1 MLNLNNIRYTSTVPS
16 WTDSGTLKFQ
26 GASEGQL
33 ADMFKNCCVNDKSTI
48 LNGKLYRCPFSA
60 NAHNLNA
67 IPNNSSDIVDLNDEN
82 KNLEEIK
89 KATTLLMGND
99 KKYLEAC
106 KYCNGRDHTTPRID
120 VAIQTK
126 RPLPIPK
133 H

>member
-1 MLNLNNIRYTSTVPS
+1 MLKLNNIRYTSTVPS

-26 GASEGQL
+26 NASEDQL
-33 ADMFKNCCVNDKSTI
+33 TDMFKNCCVNDKATI

-60 NAHNLNA
+60 NAHNLKA
-67 IPNNSSDIVDLNDEN
+67 IPSNNSDIVDLNDKN
-82 KNLEEIK
+82 KDLEEIK
-89 KATTLLMGND
+89 KKTTLLMGD

-126 RPLPIPK
+126 RPLTVPK
-133 H
+133 Y